1 MVVLV
6 RARAWS
12 LQYFRGVRPVGMSH
26 VHVAWSPLVQSP
38 GLNPP
43 PFRRSASS
51 EGSQQSRARKG
62 AVQSGVTAFRWR
74 SRRTDSPRPHPCGR
88 GSVSAKPRFRRLSVA
103 HEPAGFQPAVVQA
116 GPSRAG
122 SQASSDLVPQPVS
135 TGFRATLAFTR
146 IEPHSCPLCA
156 ILGELGATMSH
167 FSVLAGSAFARPSFC
182 EQNPQNRAARTTTCL

>member
-1 MVVLV
+1 M
-6 RARAWS
+6 RSS
-12 LQYFRGVRPVGMSH
+12 L
-26 VHVAWSPLVQSP
+26 A
-38 GLNPP
+38 
-43 PFRRSASS
+43 
-51 EGSQQSRARKG
+51 
-62 AVQSGVTAFRWR
+62 VTAFRWR

-167 FSVLAGSAFARPSFC
+167 FSPLAGSAFARPSFC
-182 EQNPQNRAARTTTCL
+182 EQNPQNRAARISRHGFSYPVVAKGHGQSRIFKKNIPRVFNTSCPPR